1 MRAQRLA
8 ANNSPTIRRND
19 GGARCVYALKLN
31 TPGMPG
37 FFKWYVGITEN
48 LDDRYEQ
55 HRIGRGAEWTK
66 LYPPVEID
74 DHICSLD
81 PFIEDL
87 WTKRYMMMYGTDN
100 VRGGSYVRIILPP
113 EQHIS
118 LLQEFRTAA
127 NQCSKC
133 GSPYH
138 FTTRCN
144 DARAML
150 PHASAV
156 TPVGESRNMV
166 LMDSIAYAEEDDA
179 GKIVVAG
186 SHGGRSSG
194 RFAIEYPLAACFLN
208 DAGVGKDN
216 AGIASLAMLDE
227 LGRLGATYDFNTA
240 RIGDARDA
248 WTNGVISHVNEVAA
262 RAGFAAGEGLADAIR
277 RIFGMS

>member
-1 MRAQRLA
+1 MMRAQRLA
-8 ANNSPTIRRND
+8 ANNSPTRRRGD

-74 DHICSLD
+74 DHMCSLD
-81 PFIEDL
+81 PFVEDL

-144 DARAML
+144 DARAI
-150 PHASAV
+150 PPQASSV

-166 LMDSIAYAEEDDA
+166 LMDSIVDSMLSSTPSLSVDTLGTGEISEQKAVSVIEDYSLSKGADQPP
-179 GKIVVAG
+179 K
-186 SHGGRSSG
+186 SG
-194 RFAIEYPLAACFLN
+194 VDVYYGLRGNTFPI
-208 DAGVGKDN
+208 K
-216 AGIASLAMLDE
+216 DE
-227 LGRLGATYDFNTA
+227 LRFMGGKWDDRSKIWTVGLEKKEQLEALLGTK
-240 RIGDARDA
+240 
-248 WTNGVISHVNEVAA
+248 
-262 RAGFAAGEGLADAIR
+262 L
-277 RIFGMS
+277 